1 MKAADSQSWA
11 AFVTAFR
18 DPAQALAEPWAD
30 LFGPLRGANG
40 TMVVGQIGQSLDGRI
55 ATENG
60 HSHYI
65 NGPAGILHLHR
76 LRSLVDAV
84 VIGVGTAIADDPQRT
99 VRHCEGPQPA
109 RVVLDPKGRLGAGAK
124 LFGGDNVRRIL
135 VTVEDTRCAAPDGVE
150 VIALPAPYGRI
161 APHDVLGALAA
172 RGLRRILIE
181 GGAETVS
188 RFLAAGCLDRLHV
201 MVAPI
206 ILGSGRPGFVLPPI
220 ERCDQALRPPMRTFS
235 LDGETLFDIDL
246 SAQRAP
252 GRANIST

>member
-1 MKAADSQSWA
+1 MTAADNQSWA

-18 DPAQALAEPWAD
+18 DPAEALAGPWAD
-30 LFGPLRGANG
+30 LFAPLRGTNG
-40 TMVVGQIGQSLDGRI
+40 AMVVGQIGQSLDGRI
-55 ATENG
+55 ATESG

-84 VIGVGTAIADDPQRT
+84 VIGVGTAVADDPRLT

-124 LFGGDNVRRIL
+124 VFGGADTQRIL
-135 VTVEDTRCAAPDGVE
+135 VTVEDTRCAPPAGVE
-150 VIALPAPYGRI
+150 VVALPAPDGRI
-161 APHDVLGALAA
+161 APHDVLTALAA
-172 RGLRRILIE
+172 RGLRRILVE

-188 RFLAAGCLDRLHV
+188 RFLAANCLDRLHV

-206 ILGSGRPGFVLPPI
+206 ILGSGRPGFVLPAI

-235 LDGETLFDIDL
+235 LDGDTLFDIDL
-246 SAQRAP
+246 SAQRLP
-252 GRANIST
+252 DRANIST